1 MTIQKE
7 LILPILQS
15 QAMTLET
22 VHGIATTQN
31 YLFGLMA
38 SKTIGTEF
46 GTTMNG
52 LATILMTLKDL
63 KTLRTLQILLRQTGS
78 VKSSQVMLLHEKTI
92 SIYSH

>member
-15 QAMTLET
+15 QEMTLET
-22 VHGIATTQN
+22 VHGIAITQN
-31 YLFGLMA
+31 CLFGRMA
-38 SKTIGTEF
+38 SRTIGTEF

-52 LATILMTLKDL
+52 LATILMTLTDL
-63 KTLRTLQILLRQTGS
+63 KTLKTHQISKPTGS